1 MKAGQRLLF
10 LAALAAACAAAGTI
24 PAAADEVGKK
34 ISIAAEKSVQ
44 TSDIFEGLPDQEE
57 LFEGYVNGLFFGSS
71 QISAYGNFA
80 EEKLEGVDLK
90 AYQFLKAEI
99 QKIASGERSS
109 TIMELSPE
117 DLGIV
122 ETEWRASDLGT
133 EIVTNGQIS
142 NDAMAAWQNKYAPN
156 VSSILHHLLGDCPM
170 DFYWFNKTTSGAMTS
185 SGFRFTASNVSGEW
199 VLKIAGDMTYS
210 FMVSEE
216 YADRASEDPFHTV
229 DVSIAR
235 TAKESANRAK
245 EIVKKYEGYSDHDK
259 LSEYRKE
266 ICSLV
271 SYNTEA
277 AENDNTPYGNP
288 WQLIWVFD
296 GDDGTNVVCEGYAKA
311 FQYLC
316 DMSDFFS
323 PEIRCY
329 SVSGMMGGGTGAGPH
344 MWNVVTMDDGKN
356 YIVDVTNCDEGTVGA
371 EDKLFLSGASGSVAD
386 GYEVALGA
394 QSIRYEY
401 SMQNPNMSDMYGDIL
416 KIHTSN
422 YEFPYVHSAKFGAN
436 LQWTLDA
443 NGFLNI
449 KGSGDM
455 PEPEN
460 QTDYEDIPWYPYR
473 NDIRRVVIEEGI
485 TSVASWAFLQ
495 IGNITEIYLPNG
507 LKKIENASFA
517 LSGVKK
523 LNLPDTLESIGMLA
537 FANCT
542 DLQEL
547 TIPDHV
553 AGIGAGAFM
562 GCESLETLT
571 VGPGNA
577 RYEFADG
584 ILYGKGKTS
593 VELCLVQKSGSVI
606 LPDSVTEI
614 GVYAFNGCKSMT
626 EIEIP
631 AGVTRIGTEAF
642 KACDSLTD
650 VWFLGDCPEF
660 GTGAGAESSVFF
672 GDALTIHY
680 LRDNEASWRQV
691 AASGFEGAEIKFE
704 VSCGEDDHVWE
715 TEYTVEKEATCT
727 EDGSKAIRC
736 VHCGKI
742 KERIVIPA
750 GHDWE
755 DAYTTDREATC
766 TEEGAE
772 SIHCKKCDETKDGR
786 SIPLAAHRLEKVGAG
801 PSEHYQCLIC
811 KKEFQ
816 DAEGKMEYKPQT
828 TPGVSG
834 GDHEKK
840 EENENPPKKEILV
853 ANITITSN
861 ASNKIAA
868 GKKVSLSANVAP
880 LNAANTGVIWKS
892 DNEKYASVRENG
904 VVTTKKAG
912 KGKTVTITAEAADGS
927 GVKASFKIKLMQN
940 AVTKVKFANVQKTL
954 KAGKSM
960 KLKTIVSKNGKKANT
975 KLRFVSSNPKVA
987 VVDSKGKV
995 KAKSGAKGKT
1005 VTITAYSTDGT
1016 NKKAKVKIKIG

>member
-10 LAALAAACAAAGTI
+10 LAALAAACTAAGTI

-44 TSDIFEGLPDQEE
+44 TSDIFEGLPEQEE
-57 LFEGYVNGLFFGSS
+57 LFEGYVNELFFGSS

-109 TIMELSPE
+109 TVMELSPE

-329 SVSGMMGGGTGAGPH
+329 SVSGTMGGGTGAGPH

-386 GYEVALGA
+386 GYEVALDRK
-394 QSIRYEY
+394 S
-401 SMQNPNMSDMYGDIL
+401 
-416 KIHTSN
+416 
-422 YEFPYVHSAKFGAN
+422 
-436 LQWTLDA
+436 
-443 NGFLNI
+443 
-449 KGSGDM
+449 
-455 PEPEN
+455 
-460 QTDYEDIPWYPYR
+460 
-473 NDIRRVVIEEGI
+473 VV
-485 TSVASWAFLQ
+485 
-495 IGNITEIYLPNG
+495 
-507 LKKIENASFA
+507 
-517 LSGVKK
+517 
-523 LNLPDTLESIGMLA
+523 
-537 FANCT
+537 
-542 DLQEL
+542 
-547 TIPDHV
+547 
-553 AGIGAGAFM
+553 
-562 GCESLETLT
+562 
-571 VGPGNA
+571 
-577 RYEFADG
+577 
-584 ILYGKGKTS
+584 
-593 VELCLVQKSGSVI
+593 
-606 LPDSVTEI
+606 
-614 GVYAFNGCKSMT
+614 
-626 EIEIP
+626 
-631 AGVTRIGTEAF
+631 
-642 KACDSLTD
+642 
-650 VWFLGDCPEF
+650 
-660 GTGAGAESSVFF
+660 
-672 GDALTIHY
+672 
-680 LRDNEASWRQV
+680 
-691 AASGFEGAEIKFE
+691 
-704 VSCGEDDHVWE
+704 
-715 TEYTVEKEATCT
+715 
-727 EDGSKAIRC
+727 
-736 VHCGKI
+736 
-742 KERIVIPA
+742 
-750 GHDWE
+750 
-755 DAYTTDREATC
+755 
-766 TEEGAE
+766 
-772 SIHCKKCDETKDGR
+772 
-786 SIPLAAHRLEKVGAG
+786 
-801 PSEHYQCLIC
+801 
-811 KKEFQ
+811 
-816 DAEGKMEYKPQT
+816 
-828 TPGVSG
+828 
-834 GDHEKK
+834 
-840 EENENPPKKEILV
+840 
-853 ANITITSN
+853 
-861 ASNKIAA
+861 
-868 GKKVSLSANVAP
+868 
-880 LNAANTGVIWKS
+880 
-892 DNEKYASVRENG
+892 
-904 VVTTKKAG
+904 
-912 KGKTVTITAEAADGS
+912 
-927 GVKASFKIKLMQN
+927 
-940 AVTKVKFANVQKTL
+940 
-954 KAGKSM
+954 
-960 KLKTIVSKNGKKANT
+960 
-975 KLRFVSSNPKVA
+975 
-987 VVDSKGKV
+987 
-995 KAKSGAKGKT
+995 
-1005 VTITAYSTDGT
+1005 
-1016 NKKAKVKIKIG
+1016 